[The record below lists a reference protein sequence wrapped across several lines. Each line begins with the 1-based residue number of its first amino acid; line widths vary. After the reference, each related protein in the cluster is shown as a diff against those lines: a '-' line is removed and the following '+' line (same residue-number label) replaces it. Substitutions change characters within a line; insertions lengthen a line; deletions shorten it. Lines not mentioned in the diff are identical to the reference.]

1 MREMLL
7 ATILNPPRSVGIN
20 LGECESVRIGGVFIR
35 IVILPYDKR
44 SNSFLG
50 QNDQLN

>member
-1 MREMLL
+1 MLL
-7 ATILNPPRSVGIN
+7 ATVLNPPIN
-20 LGECESVRIGGVFIR
+20 VDISLGGCESVRFGGVFIR